1 METNVSYTI
10 VGIFV
15 IFLTSCI
22 VLGII
27 WLSSGFSFEHYNP
40 YMVYMRESVS
50 GLSID
55 SPVEFNGV
63 EVGNVKTISINHKNP
78 ELVELLLNIKSSAP
92 ITNGTVATLNSRG
105 ITGITYVALKDKS
118 NDLTP
123 LVAEAG
129 QAYPVIRTAPSLF
142 VRIDTAMSELSNNF
156 HLITESIQQL
166 LNKENQRAIKKTLS
180 NMQEMTAIMQSQ
192 TLPMTYQTLNNL
204 NNMTQSFA
212 GLAKEIKRNPTALIR
227 GSAEP
232 QLGPG
237 EKP

>member
-1 METNVSYTI
+1 
-10 VGIFV
+10 
-15 IFLTSCI
+15 
-22 VLGII
+22 
-27 WLSSGFSFEHYNP
+27 
-40 YMVYMRESVS
+40 MRESVS

-92 ITNGTVATLNSRG
+92 ITKGTVATLNSRG

-129 QAYPVIRTAPSLF
+129 ESYPIIKTAPSLF

-180 NMQEMTAIMQSQ
+180 NMQAMTAVMQSQ

-204 NNMTQSFA
+204 NSTMQSFA
-212 GLAKEIKRNPTALIR
+212 SLAKEIKRNPTILIR